1 MTALNS
7 RRVCLAAQTAV
18 MAGLG
23 PLFGLTRMQAARSG
37 LLLAAGGE
45 FAFVALCALL
55 SRKGCLSLH
64 AWCGMRVMLLVPL
77 ICSSEHHFISPSEK
91 ARV

>member
-1 MTALNS
+1 MGVKGQIVPGSADQK
-7 RRVCLAAQTAV
+7 RPVWIAQTAV

-45 FAFVALCALL
+45 FAFVALYAPSHTLAL
-55 SRKGCLSLH
+55 
-64 AWCGMRVMLLVPL
+64 AD
-77 ICSSEHHFISPSEK
+77 
-91 ARV
+91 